1 MVVPPLPWRTSTK
14 GGYLVLPSKLVRVN
28 ENSVTEKELHDSDL
42 TMLFDGLNALAAVPW
57 KVNKNVLKEVEKV
70 WSQDLPQDFAGL
82 PATSGTLPQIPLLSG
97 DFEQDRETLVNHR
110 RQIYSALK
118 KTTESHSIQC
128 DINLKINTALAHKY
142 DEKIYFPQNVDFR
155 GRVYPV
161 TPNFNH
167 LGNDLSRSL

>member
-1 MVVPPLPWRTSTK
+1 M
-14 GGYLVLPSKLVRVN
+14 PSKLVRVN
-28 ENSVTEKELHDSDL
+28 ENSVTDKELHDSDL

-57 KVNKNVLKEVEKV
+57 KVNKNVLEEVEKV
-70 WSQDLPQDFAGL
+70 WSQDSSRLRWL

-128 DINLKINTALAHKY
+128 DINKINTALAHKY
-142 DEKIYFPQNVDFR
+142 DEKIYFLKMLIFGDACIRLLQ
-155 GRVYPV
+155 
-161 TPNFNH
+161 T
-167 LGNDLSRSL
+167 LII